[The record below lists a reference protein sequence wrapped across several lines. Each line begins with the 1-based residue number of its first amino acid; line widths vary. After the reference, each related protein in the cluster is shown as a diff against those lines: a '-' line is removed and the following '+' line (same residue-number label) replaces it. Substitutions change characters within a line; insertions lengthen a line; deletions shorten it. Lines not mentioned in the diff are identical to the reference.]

1 MAISLQML
9 ETSIRHQVHIEGLKA
24 GEAEKFVKF
33 LRRIDKAIRLELLT
47 DDITEFSRARLERM
61 IKSVRKTMGV
71 ILDEYQSTL
80 LDDLLALAEYEA
92 EFETKKLNDVLVE
105 GVELSAPAYEQ
116 LRSAVFTA
124 PLSVRGPDGGKL
136 LEPFI
141 SDWAEKEL
149 DSVSGIIRQ
158 GYYEGQTT
166 HQILRAI
173 RGTKANQYKDGVLEV
188 IDRHAKAI
196 TRTAVQHVATTAQYQ
211 TWKKTKLVIGY
222 RWVSTL
228 DGRTS
233 AICRS
238 LDDEVFKLGEGPLPP
253 IHIGCR
259 STTVPEL
266 DPKYKFLKKGATR
279 ASQDGPVSGDEN
291 YYTWLRKQPIN
302 FQVSVLGKSRAELF
316 RKGGLSEERFARL
329 NLGRNFKPLTLDQ
342 MRKLEPL
349 AFERANL

>member
-9 ETSIRHQVHIEGLKA
+9 ETSIRHQVHIEGLKN

-33 LRRIDKAIRLELLT
+33 LRDIDRSLRRQLLA
-47 DDITEFSRARLERM
+47 DDITEFSRARLERL
-61 IKSVRKTMGV
+61 IRSTRKTLGA
-71 ILDEYQSTL
+71 ILDEYQTTL
-80 LDDLLALAEYEA
+80 LDDLLSIAEYEA

-105 GVELSAPAYEQ
+105 GIELTAPAFEQ
-116 LRSAVFTA
+116 VRAAVLTA

-141 SDWAEKEL
+141 ADWAEKEVDL
-149 DSVSGIIRQ
+149 VSGIIRQ

-166 HQILRAI
+166 PQILRAI
-173 RGTKANQYKDGVLEV
+173 RGTKANNYKDGALEV

-196 TRTAVQHVATTAQYQ
+196 TRTAVQHVAATAQSQ
-211 TWKKTKLVIGY
+211 AWKKTKLVTGY
-222 RWVSTL
+222 QWVATL

-233 AICRS
+233 TICRS
-238 LDDEVFKLGEGPLPP
+238 LDGRVFKTDKGPLPP
-253 IHIGCR
+253 IHINCR
-259 STTVPEL
+259 SATVPEL

-279 ASQDGPVSGDEN
+279 ASQDGYENADEK
-291 YYTWLRKQPIN
+291 YYNWLKRQPYN
-302 FQVSVLGKSRAELF
+302 FQVSTLGETRAKLF
-316 RKGGLSEERFARL
+316 RDGGLSEERFARL
-329 NLGRNFKPLTLDQ
+329 NLGRNFQPLTLDQ